1 MPQSCQCVTR
11 PEWFLPARCPGHS
24 RIRPEK
30 RCSTTYYPALSLAW
44 PMQIV
49 GAMLRM
55 LRRAKQIEDAGGV
68 ALRRLES
75 RSEPLR
81 SPLLRGFE
89 RAPRLYEAGR
99 QEARRQEAGLAEAAA
114 ALPFGMSFVNSR
126 IAGMTWRDVMPE
138 AAQSSSAAP
147 GIGQSGRPEE
157 CPLSASSFAKP
168 EPLPPSKE

>member
-1 MPQSCQCVTR
+1 
-11 PEWFLPARCPGHS
+11 
-24 RIRPEK
+24 
-30 RCSTTYYPALSLAW
+30 
-44 PMQIV
+44 MQIV

-55 LRRAKQIEDAGGV
+55 LRRAKQIEDARGV
-68 ALRRLES
+68 ALRRAES
-75 RSEPLR
+75 RCEPLR
-81 SPLLRGFE
+81 SPLLRGLE

-99 QEARRQEAGLAEAAA
+99 QEARRQEARHQEAGLAEAAA